1 VTAGAPTQAVTL
13 LALRAIQKNGDA
25 VTLELTRDELM
36 AAANALN
43 EVLNGPE
50 AIEEWEFHPR
60 MGPRPRRG
68 GAGA

>member
-1 VTAGAPTQAVTL
+1 M
-13 LALRAIQKNGDA
+13 RAIQKNGDA
-25 VTLELTRDELM
+25 ITLELTRDELM

-60 MGPRPRRG
+60 MGLDRDE
-68 GAGA
+68 AGQVHEGFLSVLRQ